1 MYKYKCDV
9 KSQACVCDSPTQ
21 EEEEE
26 PVDHQEVLREK
37 CGELA
42 KCSNLKEKLDTC
54 NERVSG
60 KSSTTED
67 CSEELFDFMHC
78 VDHCVSIA

>member
-1 MYKYKCDV
+1 M
-9 KSQACVCDSPTQ
+9 
-21 EEEEE
+21 
-26 PVDHQEVLREK
+26 DHQEVLREK

-42 KCSNLKEKLDTC
+42 KCSNLKERLDTC

-60 KSSTTED
+60 KSNTTED

-78 VDHCVSIA
+78 VDHCVRICFENLGGRGVY

>member
-1 MYKYKCDV
+1 M
-9 KSQACVCDSPTQ
+9 
-21 EEEEE
+21 
-26 PVDHQEVLREK
+26 DHQEVLREK

-78 VDHCVSIA
+78 VDHCVSTHGLVLGQKASDRPSNFNFVT